1 LLLNDP
7 TLKGTHNSS
16 SKGVNIDMETFAIQ
30 DLICKCFIH
39 KLPNLHINCV
49 SVRIWGCRVCF
60 TLTLLACVI
69 RSNETAFEV
78 LRLHSCIKII
88 HIHVKCIYFQ
98 NTLHLFE
105 WNIKNHIYAQSW
117 FELGV
122 LSSI

>member
-1 LLLNDP
+1 MPLNDP
-7 TLKGTHNSS
+7 TLKGTQDSL
-16 SKGVNIDMETFAIQ
+16 SKGVNIDMEAFVIQ
-30 DLICKCFIH
+30 DLICKSFIH
-39 KLPNLHINCV
+39 KLPNLHINYV
-49 SVRIWGCRVCF
+49 SIRIWGWRVCF

-69 RSNETAFEV
+69 RSNEMASKV

-105 WNIKNHIYAQSW
+105 WNIKNHIYAQCW

>member
-1 LLLNDP
+1 
-7 TLKGTHNSS
+7 
-16 SKGVNIDMETFAIQ
+16 METFAIQ
-30 DLICKCFIH
+30 DLICKKIIH
-39 KLPNLHINCV
+39 KLPNLHINHV

-60 TLTLLACVI
+60 TLTLLTCVI
-69 RSNETAFEV
+69 RSTEIAFEV
-78 LRLHSCIKII
+78 LRLHSCIKIT

-105 WNIKNHIYAQSW
+105 WNIKNHIYAQCW